1 MWRMVLRLTL
11 VKYIYVPFVCC
22 MYQLFI
28 YLINAYES
36 FYFEWDCRNSIGLA
50 NANGGG
56 PSTVVLD
63 DDECCAT
70 LYLELVSS

>member
-1 MWRMVLRLTL
+1 
-11 VKYIYVPFVCC
+11 

-63 DDECCAT
+63 DDE
-70 LYLELVSS
+70 